1 MENKY
6 NLVHK
11 IEVAVPKDRILTD
24 EPMAEHT
31 TFKVGGPADIFID
44 IVSEDELGKVLSI
57 LNENNISKMNRDFYL
72 FGNGSN
78 LLISDEGLRGI
89 VLHLSKNFADID
101 IKDEATDCRL
111 ICKAGA
117 TLAAIAR
124 KAYDNS
130 LTGFE
135 FAAGIPGTLG
145 GAIVMNAG
153 AYDGEMKQVV
163 ESVKL
168 MDTHGRIFVKS
179 CDEMDFS
186 YRHSIIKEN
195 DFIVLEVV
203 IRLKKGNKDDIKAK
217 MDELAKKRRD
227 KQPLEYP
234 SAGST
239 FKRPEGYF
247 AAKLIQDAGLKG
259 YSKGGAQV
267 SEKHCGFVINKDN
280 ASAKDI
286 YELIKDIKLKV
297 KQDSGVDIETEV
309 ILLGKFD

>member
-1 MENKY
+1 MENKQ
-6 NLVHK
+6 NMVQL
-11 IEVAVPKDRILTD
+11 ISNIVPMERIFID
-24 EPMAEHT
+24 EAMALHT
-31 TFKVGGPADIFID
+31 TFRVGGNADIFVEIA
-44 IVSEDELGKVLSI
+44 SEKELGEVI
-57 LNENNISKMNRDFYL
+57 LLLKNNGFPKMNQDFYL

-78 LLISDEGLRGI
+78 LLISDDGIRGV
-89 VLHLSKNFADID
+89 VLHMSKDFANIS
-101 IKDEATDCRL
+101 IEESGENVKLTCQ
-111 ICKAGA
+111 AGA

-124 KAYDNS
+124 KAYDSS

-168 MDTHGRIFVKS
+168 LDSNGNIIVKS
-179 CDEMDFS
+179 CEEMKFS
-186 YRHSIIKEN
+186 YRHSIIKED
-195 DFIVLEVV
+195 DFIVLEAV
-203 IRLKKGNKDDIKAK
+203 IRLQKGNKDDIKEK
-217 MDELAKKRRD
+217 MDELAFKRRD

-267 SEKHCGFVINKDN
+267 SDKHCGFVINKDK
-280 ASAKDI
+280 ATATDI
-286 YELIKDIKLKV
+286 YELILDIQQKV
-297 KQDSGVDIETEV
+297 KQASGVDIEPEV
-309 ILLGKFD
+309 IMLGKF

>member
-1 MENKY
+1 
-6 NLVHK
+6 
-11 IEVAVPKDRILTD
+11 
-24 EPMAEHT
+24 
-31 TFKVGGPADIFID
+31 
-44 IVSEDELGKVLSI
+44 
-57 LNENNISKMNRDFYL
+57 
-72 FGNGSN
+72 
-78 LLISDEGLRGI
+78 
-89 VLHLSKNFADID
+89 
-101 IKDEATDCRL
+101 
-111 ICKAGA
+111 
-117 TLAAIAR
+117 
-124 KAYDNS
+124 
-130 LTGFE
+130 
-135 FAAGIPGTLG
+135 
-145 GAIVMNAG
+145 MNAG

-168 MDTHGRIFVKS
+168 MDTQGRIFVKS

-217 MDELAKKRRD
+217 MDELAQKRRD